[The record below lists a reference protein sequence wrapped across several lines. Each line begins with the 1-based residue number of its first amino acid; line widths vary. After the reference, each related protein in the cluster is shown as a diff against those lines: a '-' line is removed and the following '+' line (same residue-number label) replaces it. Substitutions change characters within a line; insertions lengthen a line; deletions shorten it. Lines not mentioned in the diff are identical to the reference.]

1 MIARKPLPEA
11 VVRAMDAAE
20 RLLGEP
26 MGIDD
31 LARAAGLSR
40 FHFHRVFRQSVGEPA
55 GAFVERLRLERAA
68 FLLLAGEITI
78 TELAWEVGFRNP
90 ETFARRFRARFDVAA
105 RDYRRHQ
112 LDLWK
117 RLGLDAGRDPGGP
130 GGPIE
135 IDELPAL
142 ELAFERTIAPLDD
155 DEGFTFDPEASP
167 WSELARVSGV
177 LVGRT
182 LDAPGITQPGCV
194 RVDRGAIVEGTRA
207 TPGLCRARLARGP
220 HAIVTVAGRGPAPPI
235 VYQRLFVWALGGP
248 YRLAPGPV
256 VEICHDDKVLVCQ
269 PVREHFGGSAWFPS
283 SGSRSVGR

>member
-1 MIARKPLPEA
+1 MTHGRALPEP
-11 VVRAMDAAE
+11 VVRAMGAAE

-26 MGIDD
+26 IGLDD

-68 FLLLAGEITI
+68 LSLLAAEIPI

-90 ETFARRFRARFDVAA
+90 ETFARRFRARFDVSA

-112 LDLWK
+112 LDLWQ
-117 RLGLDAGRDPGGP
+117 RLGLAAGRDPGGP

-142 ELAFERTIAPLDD
+142 EIAFERTIPPLGDD
-155 DEGFTFDPEASP
+155 DGFAFDPTAAPWAALAQVSP
-167 WSELARVSGV
+167 VF
-177 LVGRT
+177 VGRT
-182 LDAPGITQPGCV
+182 LDAPGITPPGQL
-194 RVDRGAIVEGTRA
+194 RIDRGVVIDGARA
-207 TPGLCRARLARGP
+207 TPGLCRGRLARGP
-220 HAIVTVAGRGPAPPI
+220 HAIVTVPGRGPAPPL

-248 YRLAPGPV
+248 YRLAPGPI
-256 VEICHDDKVLVCQ
+256 VEIYHENKVLVCQ
-269 PVREHFGGSAWFPS
+269 PVREHFGGAAWFPS
-283 SGSRSVGR
+283 SASRSTSR